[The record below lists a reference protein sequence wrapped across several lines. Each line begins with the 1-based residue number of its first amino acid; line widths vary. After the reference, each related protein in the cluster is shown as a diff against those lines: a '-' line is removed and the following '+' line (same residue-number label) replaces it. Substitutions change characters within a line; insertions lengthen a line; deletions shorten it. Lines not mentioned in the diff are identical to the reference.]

1 MTDATHTLT
10 TGGPDPGLDERLGK
24 ELDAFNREASG
35 SAPEEFAVRVED
47 AAGNLVAGL
56 SGWTWGDR
64 AGIAM
69 VWVREDSRR
78 DGWGGRLLAAAEA
91 EAAARG
97 CRSITVSS
105 FTFQAPAFYA
115 RHGYEE
121 TARVP
126 GFPGGHED
134 VHFLKALPAA

>member
-1 MTDATHTLT
+1 MTDTTHALT
-10 TGGPDPGLDERLGK
+10 TGGPDSGLDERLGK
-24 ELDAFNREASG
+24 ELDAFNKEASG
-35 SAPEEFAVRVED
+35 CAPEEFTVRVDD
-47 AAGNLVAGL
+47 AEGNLVGGL

-64 AGIAM
+64 AGIALL
-69 VWVREDSRR
+69 WVREDSRR

-91 EAAARG
+91 QAAARG
-97 CRSITVSS
+97 CRSIMVSS

-121 TARVP
+121 TARIP

-134 VHFLKALPAA
+134 VYLLKPLEAS